1 MLEKIRA
8 WIDKHKLLQEEDK
21 IVVACSGGPDSLA
34 LLHILV
40 RFRLEY
46 NISIVV
52 AHVDHMLRG
61 EESAMEAAF
70 VVDFCAKRNLICYHK
85 AINVP
90 QVIRETGMSGEE
102 AARVVRYQYL
112 RQITE
117 KLGGAKIATGHHRD
131 DQAETVLMN
140 MLRGAGSAGIRG
152 IQPINGDVI
161 RPLLS
166 VSRAE
171 ILAYCEKEQLDPRFD
186 SSNSQINYLRNRIR
200 IRLLPELEKQYNST
214 VKDALCKTAIIVGDE
229 HDFIQKAARSV
240 WSQVIEECENCLF
253 IAAEPMKSVHIAV
266 KREIFRL
273 AIEKKQGSLTGI
285 SFYHVETLIEMLF
298 NGRVGSVIQ
307 LPGGLTI
314 SKSYDGLYIGE
325 NPLSWSEKI
334 EYSGQELMVPG
345 NTQLSELGIQVIAEM
360 TDTFVKSQPRVAV
373 FDVDDLSLP
382 LFVRTRR
389 IGDRFQ
395 PLGFKG
401 SKKVKD
407 FFIDEKVPRQIRD
420 TVPIICDRRDII
432 WIGGYRQSEN
442 GKATDKTKKFLV
454 LKILEN
460 AIKK

>member
-1 MLEKIRA
+1 MLEKVRA

-34 LLHILV
+34 LLHILA

-90 QVIRETGMSGEE
+90 QVIKETAMSGEE

-112 RQITE
+112 RQIAE
-117 KLGGAKIATGHHRD
+117 QLGDAKIATGHHRD

-140 MLRGAGSAGIRG
+140 MLRGSGSAGIRG

-171 ILAYCEKEQLDPRFD
+171 IIAYCEVEQLEPRFD
-186 SSNSQINYLRNRIR
+186 SSNSQLNYLRNRIR
-200 IRLLPELEKQYNST
+200 IHLLPELEKQYNST
-214 VKDALCKTAIIVGDE
+214 VKDALCKTATIIGDE
-229 HDFIQKAARSV
+229 HDFIQKTAKTV
-240 WSQVIEECENCLF
+240 WAQVVKECENRLF
-253 IAAEPMKSVHIAV
+253 IAAEPMKSVHSAI

-298 NGRVGSVIQ
+298 NGRVGSVIR

-314 SKSYDGLYIGE
+314 SKSYDGLYVGE
-325 NPLSWSEKI
+325 NPLSQARKM
-334 EYSGQELMVPG
+334 EYSGQELIVPG
-345 NTQLSELGIQVIAEM
+345 NTQVSELGIQVIAEM
-360 TDTFVKSQPRVAV
+360 TGTFVKSQPWVAV
-373 FDVDDLSLP
+373 FDVDELSLP

-401 SKKVKD
+401 SKKVKE
-407 FFIDEKVPRQIRD
+407 FFIDEKVPRQVRD
-420 TVPIICDRRDII
+420 TVPIICDSQGII
-432 WIGGYRQSEN
+432 WIGGYRQGEN
-442 GKATDKTKKFLV
+442 GKATDKTKNFLV
-454 LKILEN
+454 LRILES